1 MKKQFALLPLI
12 LMVAASFGGAMK
24 ASAEDLP
31 ISTDWTIVTN
41 TSSNPTTI
49 HKTDNGYCM
58 THMTTYGQV
67 GYFNQKVKLDGLTF
81 DVRATGINNGD
92 NFGYYLSTTKDT
104 GGLSWKKPT
113 FTIWKGLYNG
123 QSRIN
128 VGPSHDY
135 NQASV
140 VHVSPDKTSATGFG
154 VATSGV
160 MNNVNDSGTAGVR
173 FSFSKY
179 NDDFYAIKMVA
190 LTGVEF
196 WGNNAN
202 YNKEEKSTTVYLAI
216 DEMTNLSDSEYVYI
230 HYVGFRSSAN
240 AATSD
245 PTIYFENMQYSI
257 DLSGAKDDAK
267 AKVNAA
273 ELSKY
278 KESDHA
284 KITEIKETALAAIDA
299 ADSLEAINEA
309 LEAFNTAI
317 SAYKTLAQEYVD
329 ELYKDAPTE
338 LGHLDETANFLD
350 YLKKG
355 YSTKRLNDEGGTII
369 AMQGEYGARGG
380 IPTKMDPKNFEFE
393 INAAKVSKEIA
404 ITATIGRAAYS
415 YVNEDTSIV
424 SFDIIR
430 LSDEGQYFI
439 TFTNTTAHNVSV
451 AGFNTEKW
459 HGDYT
464 GRYVTSETGDLHF
477 KVTTN
482 ELTEQTVI
490 TINDVKVA
498 LDSSV
503 VYTRLEDT
511 EKAYFAFGVMTKV
524 KDMEVFA
531 IKTIFDAD
539 EKAYLGENG
548 PLQNVASTLDEIENA
563 MKDGMTD
570 EVYKNYFL
578 GNESKAAKLVASY
591 ETLHKHDAKLYETRY
606 NTIKNAGE
614 EYAPTYDKNTRV
626 NEVINAIN
634 AIGEVTENSKTAI
647 ENAET
652 LYAALPDDYKSSVT
666 NYETLTTARATYE
679 KILADKAEAAKINS
693 VINLIDLIGDVTENS
708 LEDITAAE
716 EAYNALTDAQKA
728 KVTNAATLTAARAAY
743 DKIMADKASVEAT
756 IKAINEIGEVTLDS
770 KAKIEKAESLYNAL
784 SDDLKAKVTNAA
796 TLTAAR
802 AAYNDLVSVDNVI
815 KAIDAIGEVT
825 KDSQEAIENAESLYN
840 ALSDELKAKV
850 TNYDVLEAARAT
862 LTKLNKKGCFGAVTG
877 VSLVATMVALSGMIL
892 SFKKRKEEC

>member
-1 MKKQFALLPLI
+1 MKKQFVLLPLI
-12 LMVAASFGGAMK
+12 LMVAASFNGAMK

-31 ISTDWTIVTN
+31 ISTDWTNVTN
-41 TSSNPTTI
+41 GPTPTTI

-58 THMTTYGQV
+58 THMTNYGQV

-81 DVRATGINNGD
+81 DVRATGINDGD
-92 NFGYYLSTTKDT
+92 TFGYYLSTTKDT
-104 GGLSWKKPT
+104 GGLSWKNPT

-128 VGPSHDY
+128 VATSHDY
-135 NQASV
+135 NENSV
-140 VHVSPDKTSATGFG
+140 VYSSPDKTSEKGFG
-154 VATSGV
+154 VASSGV

-179 NDDFYAIKMVA
+179 DDNFYAIKMIA
-190 LTGVEF
+190 LTGVDF

-202 YNKEEKSTTVYLAI
+202 YNKDDKSTTVYLAI
-216 DEMTNLSDSEYVYI
+216 DETTNLSQSEYVYI
-230 HYVGFRSSAN
+230 HYVGFKSSGN
-240 AATSD
+240 ETSD
-245 PTIYFENMQYSI
+245 PTIYFENMQYKV
-257 DLSGAKDDAK
+257 DLTETKNEAK
-267 AKVNAA
+267 AKVNSRVD
-273 ELSKY
+273 LSKY
-278 KESDHA
+278 AEADHA
-284 KITEIKETALAAIDA
+284 KITEIKETAIAAIDA
-299 ADSLEAINEA
+299 ATSLEKINEA
-309 LEAFNTAI
+309 LDAFNTAM
-317 SAYKTLAQEYVD
+317 SAYKTLAQAYV
-329 ELYKDAPTE
+329 ENLYKEAPTE

-350 YLKKG
+350 YYQKG
-355 YSTKRLNDEGGTII
+355 YSTKRLNNEGGTIV
-369 AMQGEYGARGG
+369 AMQGVYGSRGG
-380 IPTKMDPKNFEFE
+380 IPTTMSPTNFEFE
-393 INAAKVSKEIA
+393 INAARISKEVAMTI
-404 ITATIGRAAYS
+404 TIGKNPYT
-415 YVNEDTSIV
+415 YVSEDDAIIA
-424 SFDIIR
+424 FDVIR
-430 LSDEGQYFI
+430 LSDDGQYFI
-439 TFTNTTAHNVSV
+439 TFTNTSAHNASV
-451 AGFNTEKW
+451 AAFGTEKW

-464 GRYVTSETGDLHF
+464 GRYITSENGDLHF

-482 ELTEQTVI
+482 DMTEQTII
-490 TINDVKVA
+490 TINDVRVA
-498 LDSSV
+498 LESTV
-503 VYTRLEDT
+503 VFNRLGDT
-511 EKAYFAFGVMTKV
+511 EKGYFSFGVMTSET
-524 KDMEVFA
+524 MEVFA

-539 EKAYLGENG
+539 EKVYLGESG
-548 PLQNVASTLDEIENA
+548 PLKMIVPALEEIETA
-563 MKDGMTD
+563 MANGMSD

-578 GNESKAAKLVASY
+578 GNDSKANKLTTMFEA
-591 ETLHKHDAKLYETRY
+591 LHAHDAKIFETRY
-606 NTIKNAGE
+606 NAIKNAGT

-626 NEVINAIN
+626 NEVVEAIN

-652 LYAALPDDYKSSVT
+652 LYTALPDDYKSSVT

-728 KVTNAATLTAARAAY
+728 RVTNAATLAAARAAY
-743 DKIMADKASVEAT
+743 DKLMADKASVEAT

-784 SDDLKAKVTNAA
+784 SDELKAKVTNAT

-802 AAYNDLVSVDNVI
+802 ATYNDLVSVDNVI

-862 LTKLNKKGCFGAVTG
+862 LTKLNKKGCSGAIAS
-877 VSLVATMVALSGMIL
+877 VSLVATMIALGGMVL